1 VSERNK
7 ATVRRLIAEVLN
19 GGRLDVIDEL
29 YAAELAVGARRW
41 IAPFRASF
49 PDVHMEVVELI
60 AEDDK
65 VVGRFRCSATH
76 LGSGS
81 GMRRPDVA
89 SSASTRS
96 PSSGSATAGSP
107 MRGAW
112 RTASRGCA
120 SSAWRARQASDQ
132 ASAGSRRRV
141 TSSSTPPTAS
151 STPPAT
157 ADRPD
162 GAPL

>member
-29 YAAELAVGARRW
+29 YAAELAAGARRW

-60 AEDDK
+60 AEGDK

-76 LGSGS
+76 LGEWLGHAPT
-81 GMRRPDVA
+81 GRRFERVDEVSIFRFRDGRIVHA
-89 SSASTRS
+89 WSLEDSLSRLRQL
-96 PSSGSATAGSP
+96 GLAG
-107 MRGAW
+107 
-112 RTASRGCA
+112 
-120 SSAWRARQASDQ
+120 
-132 ASAGSRRRV
+132 
-141 TSSSTPPTAS
+141 
-151 STPPAT
+151 
-157 ADRPD
+157 
-162 GAPL
+162 

>member
-1 VSERNK
+1 MSERNK

-60 AEDDK
+60 AEGDK

-76 LGSGS
+76 LGEWLGHAPT
-81 GMRRPDVA
+81 GRRFERVDEVSIFRFRDGRIVDA
-89 SSASTRS
+89 WSLEDSQSRLRQL
-96 PSSGSATAGSP
+96 GLAG
-107 MRGAW
+107 
-112 RTASRGCA
+112 
-120 SSAWRARQASDQ
+120 
-132 ASAGSRRRV
+132 
-141 TSSSTPPTAS
+141 
-151 STPPAT
+151 
-157 ADRPD
+157 
-162 GAPL
+162 